1 MSSKGHFLPL
11 VFWETTTACNL
22 ECVHCR
28 RLEVGK
34 ELSKNDLSLQDV
46 YRLIEG
52 LAYDFDPS
60 PVLVLSGGEPL
71 VRPDIFDIVDF
82 AAQKEVPVA
91 LSTNGTLIDRKIAEK
106 IAGSGIRRV
115 SISLD
120 GASSD
125 THDRFRQMPGA
136 FDSAVQGIS
145 HLRSFGIPFQI
156 NTTITKH
163 NVHELDEIYRLSL
176 SLEADSLHPFLLVPV
191 GCGLEIKEDLQL
203 SPEEYEETLLKI
215 YQLSER
221 GEIHIRPI
229 CAPLYFRILVQ
240 KKASSLKRKNTSGM
254 TQVTKG
260 CLAGSAIC
268 FVSHKGDVF
277 PCGYL
282 PITCGNIRNQSLKDI
297 WQHSDVF
304 RSICE
309 PDLLEGKCGLCRYK
323 KICSGCR
330 ARAFEEFDNYL
341 AEEPT
346 CIYQPEPLQTMKD

>member
-1 MSSKGHFLPL
+1 MSDAPELTLEEREATIGGIGTARKRTEDARFIRGKGNFDRSMKGFKFL
-11 VFWETTTACNL
+11 
-22 ECVHCR
+22 
-28 RLEVGK
+28 K
-34 ELSKNDLSLQDV
+34 QM
-46 YRLIEG
+46 G
-52 LAYDFDPS
+52 LK
-60 PVLVLSGGEPL
+60 V
-71 VRPDIFDIVDF
+71 
-82 AAQKEVPVA
+82 
-91 LSTNGTLIDRKIAEK
+91 
-106 IAGSGIRRV
+106 
-115 SISLD
+115 
-120 GASSD
+120 
-125 THDRFRQMPGA
+125 
-136 FDSAVQGIS
+136 
-145 HLRSFGIPFQI
+145 QI
-156 NTTITKH
+156 NFTVTKQ
-163 NVHELDEIYRLSL
+163 NVHELDDIYRLSL
-176 SLEADSLHPFLLVPV
+176 ALEADSLHPFLLVPV

-240 KKASSLKRKNTSGM
+240 KKASSLKRKNVSGM

-260 CLAGSAIC
+260 CLAGSGIC

-304 RSICE
+304 NSICE

-330 ARAFEEFDNYL
+330 ARAYEEFDNYL

-346 CIYQPEPLQTMKD
+346 CVYQPGPLQTMKD